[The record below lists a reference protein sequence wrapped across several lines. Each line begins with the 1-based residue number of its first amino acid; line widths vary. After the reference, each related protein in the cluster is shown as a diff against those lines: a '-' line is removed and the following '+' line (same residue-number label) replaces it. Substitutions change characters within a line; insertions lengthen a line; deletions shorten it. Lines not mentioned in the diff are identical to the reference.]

1 METPGSGSYSVRRAL
16 LIITVDDVRGA
27 NFAGSRPFG
36 RSQISPDGVPDPG
49 RARDDKPRKSRHM
62 LCRKVF
68 AECRK
73 IFAEKPVSILV
84 PSFSA
89 AIHPKRHEQVIVM
102 GSYLQYQSFPWPG
115 QNLSTRSLFLMPRA
129 KKRFDS
135 SSSKKNSSTNKA
147 PVTQSPVVNPGK
159 VLVAPVT
166 EEQVRLRAY
175 ELFLQ
180 RGGFWG
186 NPEQDWFQAE
196 AEVRA
201 RHTS

>member
-1 METPGSGSYSVRRAL
+1 MQKRRALETPGSGSYGACRAL
-16 LIITVDDVRGA
+16 PIIIVDDVCGA
-27 NFAGSRPFG
+27 NFAGSPAFG
-36 RSQISPDGVPDPG
+36 RLRISPAGFPIPAVL
-49 RARDDKPRKSRHM
+49 AMTSREN
-62 LCRKVF
+62 LASSYVETFLLK
-68 AECRK
+68 
-73 IFAEKPVSILV
+73 KPVSILV

-89 AIHPKRHEQVIVM
+89 AIHPKRHEHAIVM
-102 GSYLQYQSFPWPG
+102 DSLLQYQSFPWPG

-129 KKRFDS
+129 KKRS
-135 SSSKKNSSTNKA
+135 GPSSSKKNSSTNKA
-147 PVTQSPVVNPGK
+147 PVTQSPVVNPGR
-159 VLVAPVT
+159 VSVAPVT
-166 EEQVRLRAY
+166 EEQVRRRAY